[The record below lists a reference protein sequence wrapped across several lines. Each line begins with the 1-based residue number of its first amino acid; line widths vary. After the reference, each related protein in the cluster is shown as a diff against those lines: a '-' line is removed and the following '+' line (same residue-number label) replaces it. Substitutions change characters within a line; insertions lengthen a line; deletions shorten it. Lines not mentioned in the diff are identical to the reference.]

1 MKELIVD
8 LGVAIQLFCF
18 AVLLILTPEQQVDN
32 HTLSCYEW
40 LLKIFGY
47 IAPNN
52 LKTT

>member
-32 HTLSCYEW
+32 HILSCYE
-40 LLKIFGY
+40 
-47 IAPNN
+47 
-52 LKTT
+52 